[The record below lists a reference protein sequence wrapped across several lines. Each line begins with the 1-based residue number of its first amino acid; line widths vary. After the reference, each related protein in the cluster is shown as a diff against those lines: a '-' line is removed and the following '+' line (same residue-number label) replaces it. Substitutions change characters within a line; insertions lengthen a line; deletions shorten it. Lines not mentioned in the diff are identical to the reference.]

1 MNNIKILENGM
12 IKVMGDYRNFYNADN
27 DSIDNTCP
35 VSFENCELLEIDE
48 ECIILEPE
56 LDWTVTIN
64 NITYNKDDFIEDIEE
79 RLLKILE
86 NIRNGSKEINWS
98 YCPGGKYT
106 NDIIHP
112 FNDVREKSGYKQ
124 AYEVTCSKWDDK
136 NNRFIPHLEI
146 KEYPNWNRK
155 SLILEISEQEYLDFL
170 EKAK

>member
-1 MNNIKILENGM
+1 MKNIKILENGM
-12 IKVMGDYRNFYNADN
+12 IKVIGNYLNWYNKDN

-48 ECIILEPE
+48 ECMILEPE
-56 LDWTVTIN
+56 SDWTVTN
-64 NITYNKDDFIEDIEE
+64 GGKAYSKEDFIEE

-86 NIRNGSKEINWS
+86 DVRNGSKEINWS
-98 YCPGGKYT
+98 YCAGGKYT

-112 FNDVREKSGYKQ
+112 FEDIKGKDGYKQ
-124 AYEVTCSKWDDK
+124 AYCITCSKWNEK
-136 NNRFIPHLEI
+136 TNKFIPHLEI
-146 KEYPNWNRK
+146 KEYPNCDRK